1 MLSKWLQSRK
11 YNVMPD
17 VADRTA
23 FGSSW
28 CTWWLALQPKW
39 RQEPTDGR
47 LLGPLSLAK
56 GNDNLN
62 ALKKGG
68 ASGLVTV
75 LIALKWWAP
84 LTDSDS
90 EWEAAVRDIFSCLE
104 HLTDSRGTKR
114 KGIEENKSKA
124 KKKKT

>member
-1 MLSKWLQSRK
+1 
-11 YNVMPD
+11 MPD

-39 RQEPTDGR
+39 RQGSTDGH
-47 LLGPLSLAK
+47 LPAPLSLAK

-90 EWEAAVRDIFSCLE
+90 DWKAAVRDILSCLE
-104 HLTDSRGTKR
+104 QLTDTGRGTKR
-114 KGIEENKSKA
+114 KCNEENKGKA